1 MNPQSNA
8 AVKFK
13 PWQIVAALFVFAVA
27 IRFSTTMLY
36 ISYLDMYM
44 NVDWA
49 KGAAADLFRAY
60 SNVETMDYPPLY
72 IIMLTPIGWLY
83 NNFPVLAEFDPYVLM
98 LIKSVSILFDSLCVV
113 LIYQIAKKYSKELA
127 LVGAAL
133 WAIHPAFFI
142 NSAFWGQTDAI
153 LAFILLL
160 SFSRLEKGR
169 PVWGTVIYALAVM
182 TKHQAIYFGPIVL
195 LELLMHYKPKKILQ
209 SIGAAGGVYFAVY
222 LPFMIGLKAPLFF
235 INVYT
240 RAFGMY
246 DFISIEAFNIYGIFG
261 LSFKPDTT
269 PILGGFNF
277 THLGFVFLGLS
288 LGFLVF
294 MYIKAKRFSPWVGGF
309 LFLQC
314 VFMLTTRMHE
324 RYQIIVL
331 PFLLMAWLS
340 TRRRDFFWLFTSIS
354 LISACNHFLAIM
366 GYRYADVLPDARA
379 FSLMGRGFSLVNLA
393 VFVWSIVAVVKYAF
407 EADAPAGDGST
418 VSQNRKELFP
428 T

>member
-1 MNPQSNA
+1 MPYTP
-8 AVKFK
+8 KIK
-13 PWQIVAALFVFAVA
+13 PWQIVAVLFVFAVT
-27 IRFSTTMLY
+27 IRFFTTTLY

-60 SNVETMDYPPLY
+60 NNVETMDYPPLY
-72 IIMLTPIGWLY
+72 IIMLVPVGWLY
-83 NNFPVLAEFDPYVLM
+83 NHFPVLAEFDPYTLM

-113 LIYQIAKKYSKELA
+113 LIYQIAKKHSRELA

-133 WAIHPAFFI
+133 WAIHPAFFL

-153 LAFILLL
+153 LAFLLLL
-160 SFSRLEKGR
+160 SFSRLEKGC
-169 PVWGTVIYALAVM
+169 PVSGTVIYALAVM

-195 LELLMHYKPKKILQ
+195 LELLLRHNPKKILQ
-209 SIGAAGGVYFAVY
+209 SVGAAGAVYFAVY
-222 LPFMIGLKAPLFF
+222 LPFMIGLKDPLFF

-246 DFISIEAFNIYGIFG
+246 NAISVEAFNIYGIFG

-269 PILGGFNF
+269 PIIGWFNF

-288 LGFLVF
+288 LGFLIF
-294 MYIKAKRFSPWVGGF
+294 LYLKAKRFSPWVGGF

-340 TRRRDFFWLFTSIS
+340 TKRRDFFLLFTSIS
-354 LISACNHFLAIM
+354 VISACNHFLAMM
-366 GYRYADVLPDARA
+366 GYRYSGELPGVRLFA
-379 FSLMGRGFSLVNLA
+379 LMGRGFSLINLA
-393 VFVWSIVAVVKYAF
+393 VFVWSIVAVWRYAF
-407 EADAPAGDGST
+407 EETSADDGSI
-418 VSQNRKELFP
+418 VPQS
-428 T
+428 